1 LCFGIEKLEVDLGI
15 VNDTK
20 DGLGANFNRLWS
32 ASLASN
38 FADGILKTA
47 APLLAATLTQDPLL
61 ISLMAALVML
71 PWLFFAIPVGAM
83 VDRVDRRLALALANS
98 SRFLVAAALAF
109 AVATGSITIWWLF
122 LAAFLIGIA
131 EVVYD
136 TTTQSMIPQMVP
148 APKMDRANSR
158 LQSAEILV
166 ANFVGAPAS
175 GILYAV
181 AIFIPFVVNSAG
193 ILLAIVLVLMIP
205 KSFSTV
211 ATNDADKGE
220 SLGVWADI
228 KFGIRY
234 LLESTALR
242 SLVIQTTII
251 GFAFA
256 ISQAT
261 MVLYLLEVQNV
272 PVAAFGFVM
281 MSFGVGAFIG
291 SIAAPKLAARF
302 GAGVVLATVNISAGL
317 LMIAVAFAPS
327 IWFVLPLLVLMGST
341 SGTWNVLL
349 MSLYHRLI
357 PNHLFGRIHGTRRT
371 LIWGMMPIGSLVGGV
386 VALVDLRLPFLAGGI
401 IATAMATIYARFLKQ
416 LAG

>member
-1 LCFGIEKLEVDLGI
+1 MEKVAK
-15 VNDTK
+15 NKSAK
-20 DGLGANFNRLWS
+20 DGLGNNFNRLWS

-47 APLLAATLTQDPLL
+47 APLLAATLTQDPFL
-61 ISLMAALVML
+61 ISIMAALVML

-83 VDRVDRRLALALANS
+83 VDRVDRRLALAIANS
-98 SRFLVAAALAF
+98 ARFLVAAALATS
-109 AVATGSITIWWLF
+109 VALGSVTIWWLF

-148 APKMDRANSR
+148 HSKMDRANSR

-166 ANFVGAPAS
+166 ANFVGAPIS
-175 GILYAV
+175 GVLYAV
-181 AIFIPFVVNSAG
+181 AIVIPFAVNSAG
-193 ILLAIVLVLMIP
+193 ILIAIVLVLLIP
-205 KSFSTV
+205 KSFSTAS
-211 ATNDADKGE
+211 ATDQEGTK
-220 SLGVWADI
+220 SLGFWADI

-234 LLESTALR
+234 LLDSKALR

-261 MVLYLLEVQNV
+261 MVLYLLEIQQI

-291 SIAAPKLAARF
+291 SISAPKLAARF
-302 GAGVVLATVNISAGL
+302 GSGIILATVNISAGL
-317 LMIAVAFAPS
+317 LMFTMTFAPN
-327 IWFVLPLLVLMGST
+327 IWFVIPLFVLMGAT

-371 LIWGMMPIGSLVGGV
+371 LIWGMMPVGSLVGGAI
-386 VALVDLRLPFLAGGI
+386 ALVDLRLPFLVGGI
-401 IATAMATIYARFLKQ
+401 IATGLAITYARFLKN

>member
-1 LCFGIEKLEVDLGI
+1 MPNSKTAKV
-15 VNDTK
+15 
-20 DGLGANFNRLWS
+20 GLGDNFNRLWS

-47 APLLAATLTQDPLL
+47 APLLAATLTQDPFL

-83 VDRVDRRLALALANS
+83 VDRVDRRMALAISNA
-98 SRFLVAAALAF
+98 SRFVIAAALATS
-109 AVATGSITIWWLF
+109 VALGSITIWWLF
-122 LAAFLIGIA
+122 LAAFLIGVA

-148 APKMDRANSR
+148 NSKMDRANSR

-166 ANFVGAPAS
+166 ANFVGAPIS

-181 AIFIPFVVNSAG
+181 AIVIPFAVNSAG
-193 ILLAIVLVLMIP
+193 IFIAIVLVLLIP
-205 KSFSTV
+205 KSFSTAA
-211 ATNDADKGE
+211 ATKE
-220 SLGVWADI
+220 KETQSLGFWADI

-234 LLESTALR
+234 LLDSKALR

-261 MVLYLLEVQNV
+261 MVLYLLEVQQV

-291 SIAAPKLAARF
+291 SISAPKLAARF
-302 GAGVVLATVNISAGL
+302 GAGMVLATVNISAGL
-317 LMIAVAFAPS
+317 LMITMAFAPS
-327 IWFVLPLLVLMGST
+327 IWFVIPLFVLMGST
-341 SGTWNVLL
+341 SGIWNVLL

-357 PNHLFGRIHGTRRT
+357 PNHLFGRVHGTRRT
-371 LIWGMMPIGSLVGGV
+371 LIWGMMPVGSVVGGAI
-386 VALVDLRLPFLAGGI
+386 ALIDLRLPFLVGGI
-401 IATAMATIYARFLKQ
+401 IATGLATIYARFLKN
-416 LAG
+416 LAS